1 MLSICRDPE
10 FVLYEGAVDTMN
22 IYKVKPAIFD
32 LILALCIA
40 AYLGLIYVFVVVRI
54 TLIAS
59 VSNVVNYVDTK
70 SISELRHSAVMVS

>member
-1 MLSICRDPE
+1 MAVFFLRDPE

-40 AYLGLIYVFVVVRI
+40 AYLGVIYVFV
-54 TLIAS
+54 L
-59 VSNVVNYVDTK
+59 VNDKVLW
-70 SISELRHSAVMVS
+70 SIYFT